1 MATSRLQLN
10 LTANTSGFT
19 GGLNSASSKLQQFG
33 GKLKSIGSSMQ
44 KFALPLAL
52 AGGASVK
59 MALDFDKSMTKIK
72 ALVGIAGGKVDEMGH
87 KVKKLALDTGVSS
100 REAAEA
106 LFFIT
111 SAGIRGDEAMKTLE
125 MSLKGAASGL
135 GETATIADL
144 STSAMN
150 AYGSGV
156 LSATDATDVLT
167 AAVRLGKLAP
177 EELAGAM
184 GSVIPIASNMGVEF
198 HEVGAAMAAMSK
210 TGTNASRAA
219 TQLNSILIGIQKPS
233 DTAIESLGKLEMSFN
248 ELEAA
253 VGEQGLMPTLAM
265 LKEKM
270 AGTGI
275 TMKNLFDNQRAYKGV
290 LDLTGASMADNIKL
304 ADEMTRTQGATAT
317 AFKITAEAASFKFR
331 KAVNAATE
339 TMTSLGQQLLVAVV
353 PAIQKLAGFIQNLWK
368 RFKELSPTMQNL
380 ILAFGGLAIVL
391 PTILTLVGSL
401 IGLFG
406 ALLSPA
412 GLIIGAVIGI
422 AMAFYK
428 YWDQIKTII
437 MGVIN
442 WFIKLYNESMLFRGA
457 VELIGAVFKTVF
469 DFIVISL
476 KTGWKNFK
484 AFGKM
489 VWNLFK
495 DVGNII
501 MGVFTLD
508 WDKFTE
514 GLEGATKSI
523 KDGVTEVFSNTGDAW
538 KEAGKSIAD
547 NVVDGFRNTMDNTDI
562 EDVTSGMFDGIEGFA
577 SGIMDK
583 INSAMSGGGSGGST
597 STGDDGDGSNPFAS
611 MNKRLASGSGGDNS
625 VIEEKIGLLEKLGW
639 TAEDTAMSIQNSFSQ
654 MGMSIVESIGLAGTA
669 LGDFLNNFMNMVAEY
684 LAGQLQMMLADNQR
698 ATTKTSTDAMQ
709 MASDSALTA
718 VLGANAAAK
727 MAASTGASVGHAVEG
742 AGQTAK
748 GFGPLAA
755 FVLPALIAAGIAA
768 VMGGLKKGKT
778 KKFAKGGIVST
789 PTMGLMGEYPG
800 AKSNPEV
807 IAPLDKLKGLIG
819 NSGGQTQQVN
829 VGGSFELR
837 GQDLIVAL
845 ERANSTRDR
854 IL

>member
-19 GGLNSASSKLQQFG
+19 SGLNSASSKLQQFG
-33 GKLKSIGSSMQ
+33 GKLKSIGGSMQ

-87 KVKKLALDTGVSS
+87 KVKQLALDTGVSS
-100 REAAEA
+100 REAADA

-111 SAGIRGDEAMKTLE
+111 SAGIRGDEAMKVLE

-135 GETATIADL
+135 GETKTIADL

-219 TQLNSILIGIQKPS
+219 TQLNAIFMGIQKPT
-233 DTAIESLGKLEMSFN
+233 DDAIVGLGKLGMTFSQ
-248 ELEAA
+248 LEAS

-265 LKEKM
+265 LKERM
-270 AGTGI
+270 QGTDV
-275 TMKNLFDNQRAYKGV
+275 TMKDLFNNIRAYKGV
-290 LDLTGASMADNIKL
+290 LDLTGASMADNVKL
-304 ADEMTRTQGATAT
+304 AKEMESTQGATAT

-331 KAVNAATE
+331 KAVNSATE

-368 RFKELSPTMQNL
+368 RFKELSPTMQGI

-391 PTILTLVGSL
+391 PTILTLLGSL
-401 IGLFG
+401 ISLFG
-406 ALLSPA
+406 ALLSPV
-412 GLIIGAVIGI
+412 GLVVAAIVGVAY
-422 AMAFYK
+422 AFYK
-428 YWDQIKTII
+428 YWGQIKTVIV
-437 MGVIN
+437 GVIN
-442 WFIKLYNESMLFRGA
+442 WFIKLYNESVLIRGIVQA
-457 VELIGAVFKTVF
+457 VGTVFKMVF
-469 DFIVISL
+469 DYIAIAIN
-476 KTGWKNFK
+476 TGWKNFK
-484 AFGKM
+484 AFGSM
-489 VWNLFK
+489 IWQLFK

-508 WDKFTE
+508 WDVFKSGLSGAATTLADGITEIAKNSAE
-514 GLEGATKSI
+514 GLQDVGKAWGENIS
-523 KDGVTEVFSNTGDAW
+523 DG
-538 KEAGKSIAD
+538 I
-547 NVVDGFRNTMDNTDI
+547 RNTMKPETI
-562 EDVTSGMFDGIEGFA
+562 EDVTEGMFSGMEEWFENKGKQLGNILGSSIS
-577 SGIMDK
+577 SGV
-583 INSAMSGGGSGGST
+583 S
-597 STGDDGDGSNPFAS
+597 GDDGTG
-611 MNKRLASGSGGDNS
+611 GGDDGTGGGDGGDGGDGTGNGA
-625 VIEEKIGLLEKLGW
+625 IEEKIGLLEKLGW
-639 TAEDTAMSIQNSFSQ
+639 TAADTTMSIQNSFSQ
-654 MGMSIVESIGLAGTA
+654 LGGSIVESMGLAGTA
-669 LGDFLNNFMNMVAEY
+669 LGDFLNNFLNMVAEY
-684 LAGQLQMMLADNQR
+684 LAGQLQMMISDKQKASSKVASTTVESSAAMSGA
-698 ATTKTSTDAMQ
+698 ATS
-709 MASDSALTA
+709 
-718 VLGANAAAK
+718 V
-727 MAASTGASVGHAVEG
+727 AASNISVAADGASAIAGAVDSG
-742 AGQTAK
+742 TKTAK

-755 FVLPALIAAGIAA
+755 FVLPMLIAGAIAV
-768 VMGGLKKGKT
+768 VMSSMKKAK
-778 KKFAKGGIVST
+778 KNKFAKGGIISA

-800 AKSNPEV
+800 ARNNPEV
-807 IAPLDKLKGLIG
+807 VAPLDKLKGLIG
-819 NSGGQTQQVN
+819 SSGQPQQVN

-845 ERANSTRDR
+845 ERANSSRDR